1 MMNENIEKI
10 NDGVLLLDDTQYRY
24 TPDVGTVEGPVFCGV
39 CRTQMTERR
48 DVEGYRGFV
57 SAMAKVKSRYDSFDC
72 PHSNEDWHKQVIAL
86 REAARK
92 TPSPTL
98 AHILLK
104 DTQEIL
110 GNRVCTKK
118 GYWY

>member
-1 MMNENIEKI
+1 MLILEC
-10 NDGVLLLDDTQYRY
+10 DTQCRY
-24 TPDVGTVEGPVFCGV
+24 TPDVGLVEGPVLCGV

-57 SAMAKVKSRYDSFDC
+57 SAMANVKSRYDSFDC
-72 PHSNEDWHKQVIAL
+72 PHCNEDWHKQVIAL
-86 REAARK
+86 REAASK

-110 GNRVCTKK
+110 QNRVCTKK
-118 GYWY
+118 GSWY